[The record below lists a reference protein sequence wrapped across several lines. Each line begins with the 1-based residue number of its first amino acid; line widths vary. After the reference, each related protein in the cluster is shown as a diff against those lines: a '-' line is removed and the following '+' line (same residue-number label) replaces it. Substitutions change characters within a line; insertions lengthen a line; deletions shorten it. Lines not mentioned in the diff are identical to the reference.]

1 MTKQEQIKFIEDTYP
16 EYTNH
21 FSKRAIRHDF
31 FSEIKTEL
39 QAYLLGFY
47 AADGSIDEKRKTLR
61 IHLCAI
67 DSDIVDMYK
76 MYISKSARTF
86 TLQKHT
92 TIGRNGIK
100 VQAHESY
107 GVDITSSKL
116 CESLVNLGFGYNKT
130 YAEHTL
136 PRMDSKLFRHFIR
149 GYFDGDGSITG
160 SYRKRQENRKE
171 RMTMN
176 FTIEFKKAQLALEF
190 QKEFA
195 KNGIKS
201 NVIYLKRDDMY
212 RLATASIPNI
222 KNLFHFLYDDSNFYG
237 NRKYKKFSYYV
248 NTEVSQL
255 IADHCNA

>member
-1 MTKQEQIKFIEDTYP
+1 MTKQEQIKFIEDNYP

-47 AADGSIDEKRKTLR
+47 AADGSINEKRKTLR

-67 DSDIVDMYK
+67 DSDIVNMYK
-76 MYISKSARTF
+76 EYISKEARTF
-86 TLQKHT
+86 ILQEHIAT
-92 TIGRNGIK
+92 GRNGMKI
-100 VQAHESY
+100 QAHKSY
-107 GVDITSSKL
+107 GIDITSSRL

-130 YAEHTL
+130 YMEHSFPKMEPSL
-136 PRMDSKLFRHFIR
+136 LRHFIR

-160 SYRKRQENRKE
+160 SYHKAQENRRE

-176 FTIEFKKAQLALEF
+176 FTIDFKKAQLALEF

-195 KNGIKS
+195 KKDIKS
-201 NVIYLKRDDMY
+201 SVIYLKRDDMY
-212 RLATASIPNI
+212 RLTTASISNI
-222 KNLFHFLYDDSNFYG
+222 KNLFHFLYDDCNFYG

-255 IADHCNA
+255 IADHRNA